1 MNKKGGMELSINAI
15 VILIIA
21 MVVLGIG
28 ILFIR
33 GMFAKAQT
41 TTFKALTSQE
51 TTNPASADR
60 PLVAD
65 REVTISTTSPTA
77 TLAISVYN
85 TGTSSINDLSISVD
99 KCIATEDI
107 VIGSGSPQDVTSAI
121 SFTQITGASVPSN
134 QFSSFSTVIGMKKV
148 QSYSRGGTS
157 YQNANDYPFRP
168 GDAITCTIKAT
179 GGGPT
184 PTLSLSTTV
193 IIKVQAAG

>member
-107 VIGSGSPQDVTSAI
+107 VISGQTAPNDVTSAI

-148 QSYSRGGTS
+148 SQYTRDGNT
-157 YQNANDYPFRP
+157 YTNDYPFRP

>member
-148 QSYSRGGTS
+148 QSYSRDENQYT
-157 YQNANDYPFRP
+157 NDYPFRP